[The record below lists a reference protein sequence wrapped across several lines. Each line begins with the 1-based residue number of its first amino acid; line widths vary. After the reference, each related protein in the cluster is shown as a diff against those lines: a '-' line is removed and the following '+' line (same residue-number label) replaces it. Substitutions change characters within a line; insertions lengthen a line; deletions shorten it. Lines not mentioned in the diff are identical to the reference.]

1 MCQCIHKEL
10 FDAMLPHACHVMTHP
25 SMRSTTHSTAP
36 SRGELLWHHLH
47 VCNIAKKSHE
57 QAHQERPNMART
69 KQTARKSAGGVPHK
83 PLLARKK
90 VARKA
95 LPTTVGIKRRKLAP
109 GVGALKYVDE
119 TLLNARL
126 NHFRAV

>member
-1 MCQCIHKEL
+1 
-10 FDAMLPHACHVMTHP
+10 
-25 SMRSTTHSTAP
+25 
-36 SRGELLWHHLH
+36 
-47 VCNIAKKSHE
+47 
-57 QAHQERPNMART
+57 MART

-126 NHFRAV
+126 NHLGQYKPLLSLVIGRAER

>member
-10 FDAMLPHACHVMTHP
+10 FDACTVPIHACHVMTQP
-25 SMRSTTHSTAP
+25 SMRSTAT
-36 SRGELLWHHLH
+36 RRLLWHHRR
-47 VCNIAKKSHE
+47 VSNIARKSHE

-69 KQTARKSAGGVPHK
+69 KQTARKSAGGVLK
-83 PLLARKK
+83 RPLIARKK

-95 LPTTVGIKRRKLAP
+95 LPTTEGIKRRKLAP

-119 TLLNARL
+119 TLLRL
-126 NHFRAV
+126 N